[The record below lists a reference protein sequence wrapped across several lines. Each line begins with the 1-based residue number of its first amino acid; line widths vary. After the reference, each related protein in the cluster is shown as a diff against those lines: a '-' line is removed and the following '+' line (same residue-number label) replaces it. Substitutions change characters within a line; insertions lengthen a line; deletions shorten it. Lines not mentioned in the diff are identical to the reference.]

1 MSGSVPHGI
10 EIRQDLKK
18 NWSSMMRSVRIV
30 VGLMF
35 AALSV
40 MPLSLDAQKSVSYRQ
55 VVEQASTTT
64 VVSSS
69 VNPSPNNSAVAFAAH
84 VTGVPGSMPTG
95 TVAFSA
101 TQESGQVAT
110 ATLPLDASG
119 NATWTISLPSG
130 QYGITAL
137 YSGDTD
143 YLSSVSTTLSQI
155 VEGPPDFTISLPST
169 MTAVQGASG
178 TALVTVTPIDGFAG
192 TIQLQCTGAPD
203 ESSCNFTQNP
213 LTIPASTATSAS
225 SVVTTKLTVT
235 TVGTTVTTLGVL
247 GFFLG
252 WSSCSR
258 RKLRYRSTIWI
269 GMALLLTAVTGCI
282 GSVRYV
288 QSNGTPPGYYS
299 LTVVATSGSITHSST
314 MTLHV
319 VAQ

>member
-1 MSGSVPHGI
+1 MSGSGPHSI
-10 EIRQDLKK
+10 EIGQDLKK
-18 NWSSMMRSVRIV
+18 DWSSMMRRIPII
-30 VGLMF
+30 VGLVF

-64 VVSSS
+64 VVSAS
-69 VNPSPNNSAVAFAAH
+69 VNPSPNNSAVAFTAH
-84 VTGVPGSMPTG
+84 VTGVPVGMPTG
-95 TVAFSA
+95 SVAFSA

-143 YLSSVSTTLSQI
+143 YLLSVSATLSQI

-169 MTAVQGASG
+169 MTVVQGASG
-178 TALVTVTPIDGFAG
+178 TALVSVTPLDGFAG

-213 LTIPASTATSAS
+213 LTIPSSTATSAS
-225 SVVTTKLTVT
+225 SAVTTTLAVT
-235 TVGTTVTTLGVL
+235 TTGTTVTTLGIL
-247 GFFLG
+247 GLLFG
-252 WSSCSR
+252 WGSSSR
-258 RKLRYRSTIWI
+258 KKLRYRSTIWI

-282 GSVRYV
+282 GSNRYV